1 MMRTSDRIIR
11 STHFIAMLMAL
22 LLLGT
27 GFYLLAKTGIFVI
40 DSIWQ
45 ASLLDTMTEGT
56 IVRVLDTIIVL
67 EMVFVVLNL
76 DHKQH
81 INVGMALDVAAT
93 ITIRELVLAIYS
105 KHHADAILII
115 LLAIAV
121 LVSLRVLYSFSRR
134 RLSHE

>member
-11 STHFIAMLMAL
+11 SAHFIAMLMAL

-27 GFYLLAKTGIFVI
+27 GFYLLAKTGFFII

-45 ASLLDTMTEGT
+45 ASLLDVMTEGT
-56 IVRVLDTIIVL
+56 IVRVLDTIIIL

-105 KHHADAILII
+105 QHHTDVILII
-115 LLAIAV
+115 LLAITV
-121 LVSLRVLYSFSRR
+121 LVSLRVLYSFSKR
-134 RLSHE
+134 RLPHE